1 MRNLNTQLFF
11 YRPLDFKQARVTEFH
26 DTLRLQID
34 EMVVLAELVGAFVLR
49 TVVPKLVFDDQTAVE
64 QQVDGVIQSGS
75 ADAVLVVFHAVI
87 QRVDVEMPVSSVDF
101 LEDGK
106 SLRSLAQLPPL

>member
-11 YRPLDFKQARVTEFH
+11 DRPLDFEQARVTEFH

-49 TVVPKLVFDDQTAVE
+49 TVVSKLVFDDQTAVE
-64 QQVDGVIQSGS
+64 QQVDSVIQSGS

-106 SLRSLAQLPPL
+106 SLGSLAQLPPL